1 MLLFLLQKSVCIYFY
16 LYMLFAFPG
25 TTNVPILRIHTIGN
39 LTSEPLH
46 SIGKSL
52 PIVTDAAS
60 HFSPKKLI

>member
-1 MLLFLLQKSVCIYFY
+1 
-16 LYMLFAFPG
+16 MLFVFPG
-25 TTNVPILRIHTIGN
+25 TTNVPILRIHTIIN

-60 HFSPKKLI
+60 HFSTKKINLIEHIPKEIAFL